1 VLILGIET
9 SCDETS
15 AAVVLDG
22 TTILSNVTRSQ
33 VKVHRAYGG
42 VVPEIAGRH
51 HIVDILPVVESALE
65 PADVSDLSAVAV
77 TIGPGLNGP
86 LLIGLSFAKAFSF
99 ARNLP
104 LYGVNHLA
112 GHIAALK
119 LLDSPPPTPFVVL
132 LVTGGHT
139 ALYHVSEWGKYKRLG
154 RTLDDACGEAFD
166 KVARLLGLQYPGGPS
181 VETAALEGDPSAF
194 SFPRPMVGK
203 GLDFSFAGL
212 KTAVALTVK
221 TYGRGRIPVDDLAS
235 SFQEAVVETLT
246 SKTCSALR
254 ETECER
260 LAMVGGVAANR
271 RLREVITAETKPA
284 AVYFP
289 PVELCGDNGAMVA
302 AAGFIAYN
310 KETPADIRADAV
322 PNLEL

>member
-15 AAVVLDG
+15 AAVVRNG
-22 TTILSNVTRSQ
+22 STVLSNVVRSQ
-33 VKVHRAYGG
+33 VNVHRAYGG

-65 PADVSDLSAVAV
+65 PVDESAISAVAA

-104 LYGVNHLA
+104 IYGVNHLA

-139 ALYHVSEWGKYKRLG
+139 ALYHVPEWGEYKRLG

-181 VETAALEGDPSAF
+181 IETAALEGDSSVF

-221 TYGRGRIPVDDLAS
+221 KYSGHRIPVNDLAA
-235 SFQEAVVETLT
+235 SFQEAVVETLA
-246 SKTCSALR
+246 SKTRSALR
-254 ETECER
+254 ETKCER
-260 LAMVGGVAANR
+260 LAVVGGVAANR
-271 RLREVITAETKPA
+271 RLREVIPAETEPA

-310 KETPADIRADAV
+310 NEKPADIRTDAV
-322 PNLEL
+322 PSLEL

>member
-1 VLILGIET
+1 MLILGIET

-15 AAVVLDG
+15 AAVVRDES
-22 TTILSNVTRSQ
+22 TVLSNVIRSQ
-33 VKVHRAYGG
+33 VNVHRAYGG

-65 PADVSDLSAVAV
+65 PVDESDLSAVAA

-139 ALYHVSEWGKYKRLG
+139 ALYHVPEWGEYKRLG

-166 KVARLLGLQYPGGPS
+166 KIARLLGLQYPGGPS
-181 VETAALEGDPSAF
+181 IETAALKGDPSAF
-194 SFPRPMVGK
+194 LFPRPMVGK

-221 TYGRGRIPVDDLAS
+221 KYARGRIPVNDLAA
-235 SFQEAVVETLT
+235 SFQEAVIETLAA
-246 SKTCSALR
+246 KTRLALR
-254 ETECER
+254 ESECER
-260 LAMVGGVAANR
+260 LAVVGGVAANQ
-271 RLREVITAETKPA
+271 RLREVICGETEPA
-284 AVYFP
+284 TVYFP

-310 KETPADIRADAV
+310 GEKPIDVRADAV
-322 PNLEL
+322 PSLEL